1 MAYSYHQYHEAQA
14 YPHDY
19 QYDHRQ
25 PIHSS
30 TRERPRTLDTR
41 PHAPRRVQHG
51 FSHDT
56 GAYMYDAGSYR
67 EDDPYRIPRQTQYYY
82 STEEGRRYEHSSRR
96 DNEHRSEA
104 SSSSRRSDK
113 RDAGSSRSTASG
125 SSKRSSKSS
134 APRSSTLL
142 TPPDTPEIGRLSTP
156 ELAPLSAGLRF
167 CDCGCS
173 DGYHEEEERYLKGRA
188 AMDSKLQYAAEYM
201 ATRGHDRSSGRR

>member
-1 MAYSYHQYHEAQA
+1 MAYSYHQYHEAQT

-19 QYDHRQ
+19 QYDHQYDHRQ
-25 PIHSS
+25 PLQSS

-51 FSHDT
+51 YSHET
-56 GAYMYDAGSYR
+56 GAYIHDAGSYR
-67 EDDPYRIPRQTQYYY
+67 EDDPYRIPRSTQYYY
-82 STEEGRRYEHSSRR
+82 STEEGRRYEQSSRR
-96 DNEHRSEA
+96 SEERRSET

-113 RDAGSSRSTASG
+113 KDSSSRSTTSG

-134 APRSSTLL
+134 TSRQSMLL

-173 DGYHEEEERYLKGRA
+173 DEYHEEEERYLQGRA
-188 AMDSKLQYAAEYM
+188 VMDSKRM
-201 ATRGHDRSSGRR
+201 S